1 MIKRPA
7 KGVTGFLIYNFD
19 GGYCFRVYEKDYTF
33 TDYDL
38 KHCDLEV
45 TILDD
50 DATFY
55 DHGGG
60 RFSLDHSFEMGGN

>member
-1 MIKRPA
+1 MTKKPA
-7 KGVTGFLIYNFD
+7 KGARGFIIYLFN
-19 GGYCFRVYEKDYTF
+19 GKYAFRVYNRDMTF

-45 TILDD
+45 TIKDN

-55 DHGGG
+55 DYGDGTFG
-60 RFSLDHSFEMGGN
+60 LDHSYE

>member
-1 MIKRPA
+1 MTKRPA
-7 KGVTGFLIYNFD
+7 KNATGFLIYLFN
-19 GGYCFRVYEKDYTF
+19 GKYAFRVYNKNMTF

-45 TILDD
+45 TIRGD

-55 DHGGG
+55 DHGDGT
-60 RFSLDHSFEMGGN
+60 FSLDHSYDME

>member
-1 MIKRPA
+1 MTKRPA
-7 KGVTGFLIYNFD
+7 KGAHGFIIYNFD
-19 GGYCFRVYEKDYTF
+19 GGYSFRVYNRDMTF

-45 TILDD
+45 TIRGD

-55 DHGGG
+55 DHGDGT
-60 RFSLDHSFEMGGN
+60 FSLDHSYDME